1 VGGGAREEV
10 INMNNNNKEET
21 FPQWLQFYRPV
32 SRQET
37 VIFEAINQVI
47 DDLKWLLALPRLSD
61 ADKNAIKATIAKWT
75 AVRQLVV
82 EVAGPGTSPAVP
94 AGGRNARNEHGDHG
108 EEHEEDLEQE
118 PPTCEVH
125 QLPMVRVEGR
135 RGAFWSCHQRMPD
148 GSFCSYRPSRE

>member
-1 VGGGAREEV
+1 
-10 INMNNNNKEET
+10 MNNNNKEET

-37 VIFEAINQVI
+37 VIFGAINQVI
-47 DDLKWLLALPRLSD
+47 DDLKWLLAVPRLSD
-61 ADKNAIKATIAKWT
+61 ADKSAIKATIAKWT

-82 EVAGPGTSPAVP
+82 EVAGPETSA
-94 AGGRNARNEHGDHG
+94 AAQINGHSASNDHR